1 VRLRSHRPGVAEHGS
16 CRRLLVCGLWLLAA
30 AAGPTWA
37 NPGSAEQEA
46 GGQQLAVQRG
56 EAKYAAVK
64 KALAQ
69 QGVEFSYQ
77 IYQVQAG
84 DTVENIA
91 ARFGVRGAA
100 IRQLN
105 DLHGKAVT
113 EGEAIAI
120 PVSARPAPRVS
131 YHLIEPRYAVVTR
144 PSAITDQ
151 PGPPGAA
158 GALYQPEIGSQLIV
172 NAEQGEYFGVVMI
185 DGTAGW
191 IPKSC
196 AQLTERTIPA
206 EQLEEMIKGGR
217 PDVVQEAMR
226 YLGTPYR
233 YGGRLPYNVDCSLL
247 VQAAFGARD
256 IRLPRTA
263 AEQFGVGHPV
273 HYRELL
279 PGDRLYFVSRSG
291 RINHTGIYIGDGRFV
306 HASSRRDCVAIDALG
321 DPTYWS
327 RFVGA
332 RRS

>member
-1 VRLRSHRPGVAEHGS
+1 MDPG
-16 CRRLLVCGLWLLAA
+16 L
-30 AAGPTWA
+30 
-37 NPGSAEQEA
+37 AEQEG
-46 GGQQLAVQRG
+46 GGQQLAAEG
-56 EAKYAAVK
+56 SPAKYAAVK

-91 ARFGVRGAA
+91 ARFGVQAAA

-105 DLHGKAVT
+105 DLRGRGVT

-120 PVSARPAPRVS
+120 PLSARPAPKVS
-131 YHLIEPRYAVVTR
+131 YHVIEPRYAVVTR
-144 PSAITDQ
+144 PSTITDQ
-151 PGPPGAA
+151 PGPLGVA
-158 GALYQPEIGSQLIV
+158 GALYEPEIGSQLIID
-172 NAEQGEYFGVVMI
+172 AEQGEYLGVVMM

-226 YLGTPYR
+226 YLGTPYH

-256 IRLPRTA
+256 IYLPRTA
-263 AEQFGVGHPV
+263 AEQFAVGHPV
-273 HYRELL
+273 HYSELL
-279 PGDRLYFVSRSG
+279 PGDRLYFVNRSG

-306 HASSRRDCVAIDALG
+306 HASSRRDCVAIDALS
-321 DPTYWS
+321 DPEYWS